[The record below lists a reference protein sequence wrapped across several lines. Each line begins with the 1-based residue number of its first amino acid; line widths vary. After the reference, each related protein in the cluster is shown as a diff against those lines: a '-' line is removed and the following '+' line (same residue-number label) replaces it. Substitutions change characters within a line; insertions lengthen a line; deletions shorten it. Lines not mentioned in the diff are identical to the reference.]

1 MPTPLGPAGEIVD
14 PIMGAGPKGDGR
26 MIVRNPF
33 GGQGEGERMD
43 NIQEKQAEL
52 GDNKKKDVSQDIS
65 SSASYEDDGT
75 EELILIDGGGQQSSS
90 IASLGGKP
98 GLIPIGIGKDVN
110 SEYEMISNAALYKV

>member
-1 MPTPLGPAGEIVD
+1 
-14 PIMGAGPKGDGR
+14 
-26 MIVRNPF
+26 
-33 GGQGEGERMD
+33 MD
-43 NIQEKQAEL
+43 NLQEKQAKL
-52 GDNKKKDVSQDIS
+52 GDNKKEDVSQDIS

>member
-1 MPTPLGPAGEIVD
+1 MW
-14 PIMGAGPKGDGR
+14 
-26 MIVRNPF
+26 VRNPF
-33 GGQGEGERMD
+33 TGKGEGERMD
-43 NIQEKQAEL
+43 NLQEKQAKL

-75 EELILIDGGGQQSSS
+75 EELILIDGGDQQSSS

-110 SEYEMISNAALYKV
+110 SEYEMVSNAALYKV